1 MKMSKKSKIVIYI
14 LLGLVAIYFLANSC
28 KYLKNLQELAR
39 KECDIEKCVL
49 AK

>member
-1 MKMSKKSKIVIYI
+1 MK
-14 LLGLVAIYFLANSC
+14 LLNQLLSLSNSC

>member
-1 MKMSKKSKIVIYI
+1 MLVVADGRDDYVVYVNCSH
-14 LLGLVAIYFLANSC
+14 LLSFQFF